1 MDDIDRRLLGLLR
14 ENARTPVARLAKL
27 LQVSRGTVQNRLD
40 KLERDG
46 TIAGYSVRVLPKV
59 DEQQIVALMTIAV
72 EGTRQ
77 ETVLRTLRG
86 DPSIVTLHTT
96 NGRWDLVAEIR
107 ADSLQT
113 FDQVLSRVRLV
124 DGISGTETSL
134 LLSTHKL

>member
-1 MDDIDRRLLGLLR
+1 MDDVDRRLIGLLR
-14 ENARTPVARLAKL
+14 QNARTPVAKLAKS
-27 LQVSRGTVQNRLD
+27 LQVSRGTVQNRLTR
-40 KLERDG
+40 LERD
-46 TIAGYSVRVLPKV
+46 IAGYTVRTRAQV
-59 DEQQIVALMTIAV
+59 DEQRIVALMTIAV

-77 ETVLRTLRG
+77 DAVLRTLRG
-86 DPSIVTLHTT
+86 DPSIVTLYTT

-107 ADSLQT
+107 ADSLQA